1 MTSIVST
8 KELIDPAL
16 MKKLEALRI
25 QVRRA
30 FPGVTRGERRSTR
43 RGSSVEFAD
52 FRKYEAGDDF
62 RHIDWNIYA
71 RLERLML
78 RQFVEEE
85 DLRVDILLDS
95 SASMR
100 MSGTATKFD
109 YARKVAA
116 LLAFLAID
124 SHDRVGVSTFDS
136 TLESRVQAARGQGH
150 FFEVLRF
157 LERLAAGP
165 IPQIPEVGGA
175 GSAAPQS
182 KRVPADAA
190 NEPAGSEPPPPL
202 PPRPPTDLAN
212 ALWGYSRLTARPGVV
227 FVLSDF
233 FDNSDYRRQ
242 LKRLAHDG
250 FELNLIQIL
259 STDELRPELTGDLEL
274 IDSETGQSCEISSW
288 DIGLK
293 AYRAALAGLTT
304 ELQSFCRSG
313 GHGYVLATT
322 DRPFEELLFN
332 NLVGARMLT

>member
-1 MTSIVST
+1 MPTST
-8 KELIDPAL
+8 LIDPAL

-30 FPGVTRGERRSTR
+30 FPGVTRGERRSPR
-43 RGSSVEFAD
+43 HGASVEFAD

-85 DLRVDILLDS
+85 DLRVDILIDS

-100 MSGTATKFD
+100 LPGAPTKFD

-124 SHDRVGVSTFDS
+124 SHDRVGVWTFDS
-136 TLESRVQAARGQGH
+136 ELQSRVRAARGRAH

-157 LERLAAGP
+157 LDALAGP
-165 IPQIPEVGGA
+165 RVSEPGF
-175 GSAAPQS
+175 GSAPRSNLEITATDGESTDDWAP
-182 KRVPADAA
+182 RVK
-190 NEPAGSEPPPPL
+190 
-202 PPRPPTDLAN
+202 PTDLAG
-212 ALWGYSRLTARPGVV
+212 ALWGYSKSTARPGVV
-227 FVLSDF
+227 FILADF
-233 FDNSDYRRQ
+233 LDDSDYRRQ
-242 LKRLAHDG
+242 MKLLAHDG

-259 STDELRPELTGDLEL
+259 SSDELSPELAGDLEL

-288 DIGLK
+288 DVGLR
-293 AYRAALAGLTT
+293 AYRAALAGFTT
-304 ELQSFCRSG
+304 ALQGFCRSG

-322 DRPFEELLFN
+322 DQPFEDLLFK
-332 NLVGARMLT
+332 NLVVAGMLS

>member
-1 MTSIVST
+1 
-8 KELIDPAL
+8 

-30 FPGVTRGERRSTR
+30 FPGVTRGERRSPR
-43 RGSSVEFAD
+43 HGSSVEFAD

-85 DLRVDILLDS
+85 DLRVDILIDS

-100 MSGTATKFD
+100 ISGDVTKFD
-109 YARKVAA
+109 YGRKVAA

-124 SHDRVGVSTFDS
+124 SHDRVGVWTFDS
-136 TLESRVQAARGQGH
+136 ALEPGVRAARGRGH

-157 LERLAAGP
+157 LDGLSDDRASRVADSARGRNLAPASSGEGP
-165 IPQIPEVGGA
+165 DSVAESAGA
-175 GSAAPQS
+175 GASPG
-182 KRVPADAA
+182 
-190 NEPAGSEPPPPL
+190 E
-202 PPRPPTDLAN
+202 PTDLAST
-212 ALWGYSRLTARPGVV
+212 LWGYTKATGKPGVL
-227 FVLSDF
+227 FILSDF
-233 FDNSDYRRQ
+233 FDDSDYRRQ
-242 LKRLAHDG
+242 MKLLAHDG

-259 STDELRPELTGDLEL
+259 SGRDLNPELTGDLEL

-288 DIGLK
+288 DVGLRS
-293 AYRAALAGLTT
+293 YRATLASFTSG
-304 ELQSFCRSG
+304 LQSFCRSG

-322 DRPFEELLFN
+322 DQPFEDLLFK
-332 NLVGARMLT
+332 NLIGARMLG

>member
-1 MTSIVST
+1 MPTT
-8 KELIDPAL
+8 TLIDPAL
-16 MKKLEALRI
+16 LKKLESLRI

-30 FPGVTRGERRSTR
+30 FPGVTRGERRSPR
-43 RGSSVEFAD
+43 HGASVEFAD

-71 RLERLML
+71 RLEKLML

-85 DLRVDILLDS
+85 DLRVEILIDS

-100 MSGTATKFD
+100 MPGAITKFD

-124 SHDRVGVSTFDS
+124 SHDRVGVWTFGAN
-136 TLESRVQAARGQGH
+136 LESRVRAARGQRH

-157 LERLAAGP
+157 LDALADRA
-165 IPQIPEVGGA
+165 
-175 GSAAPQS
+175 S
-182 KRVPADAA
+182 
-190 NEPAGSEPPPPL
+190 L
-202 PPRPPTDLAN
+202 PPAARTAVPNPDGADVVDQPGGLDQPPGKPTDLAS
-212 ALWGYSRLTARPGVV
+212 ALWAYTKSTARPGLV

-233 FDNSDYRRQ
+233 LDDSDYRRQ
-242 LKRLAHDG
+242 MKLLRHDG

-259 STDELRPELTGDLEL
+259 SAEELRPALTGDLDL

-288 DIGLK
+288 DVGLK
-293 AYRAALAGLTT
+293 AYRAALANFTTGL
-304 ELQSFCRSG
+304 QQFCRSA

-322 DRPFEELLFN
+322 DQPFEELLFK
-332 NLVGARMLT
+332 NLVGSRILS